1 MSDPHA
7 IATVTATLQN
17 LISTVVV
24 GGSVTTQSPSVARID
39 NTSDRINIFL
49 YGIHYNPTFRNSPMP
64 GEIKRGESAFP
75 PMPLVLK
82 YLVTS
87 YGAGDDDISGQE
99 VLGQAMSLLHDHPLL
114 GRTDIEGITPDS
126 NLQNQIEKVRI
137 TPDVLT
143 LDDMS
148 KLWTSFQSAEY
159 RLSTGY
165 EVSVVL
171 IESDRAS
178 TAPLPV
184 LKRGEED
191 KGASVLAAPAS
202 SLTGLRFVNQ
212 KPSAEFGDLISLLG
226 EHLGDDSTI
235 VRLQHPLLNTSID
248 IQPGPPLSDTEMEF
262 QIPDFADDAELGSKW
277 PAGFYSV
284 SLVTKIADVPTIVSN
299 SVSMSLSPSIE
310 SIDPVNAPAGNIVFT
325 IECLPQIRDGQKV
338 SLLFSDQIISS
349 DAITTPADPAA
360 RTTITFTVDNALSKA
375 TPYVLRL
382 RVDGSDSIPIDFSG
396 DTPEFDDSQKVT
408 VT

>member
-1 MSDPHA
+1 MSSPNA
-7 IATVTATLQN
+7 LATVTATLHHILSN
-17 LISTVVV
+17 VAPGVV
-24 GGSVTTQSPSVARID
+24 VTTQSPSVARVD
-39 NTSDRINIFL
+39 NTSDQINVFL

-64 GEIKRGESAFP
+64 GEVNRGESAFP

-82 YLVTS
+82 YLITS

-114 GRTDIEGITPDS
+114 GRADIEGISPDS
-126 NLQNQIEKVRI
+126 DLQNQIEKVRI

-165 EVSVVL
+165 ELSVVL
-171 IESDRAS
+171 IESDRPS
-178 TAPLPV
+178 NTPLPV

-191 KGASVLAAPAS
+191 RGASVLAAPAP
-202 SLTGLRFVNQ
+202 SLTGLRFLNQ
-212 KPSAEFGDLISLLG
+212 KPSAELGDMISLLG
-226 EHLGDDSTI
+226 EHLSDVNTV
-235 VRLQHPLLNTSID
+235 VRLQHPLLDDSIVL
-248 IQPGPPLSDTEMEF
+248 QPESPLSGTEMEF
-262 QIPDFADDAELGSKW
+262 QIPTFADDVELGSKW

-284 SLVTKIADVPTIVSN
+284 SLVTQITDVPTVVSN
-299 SVSMSLSPSIE
+299 SVSMPLSPSIE
-310 SIDPVNAPAGNIVFT
+310 SIDPVIATAGSIVFT

-338 SLLFSDQIISS
+338 SLLFSDQIIAS
-349 DAITTPADPAA
+349 DVITTPADPTA

-382 RVDGSDSIPIDFSG
+382 RVDGADSIPIDFSG
-396 DTPEFDDSQKVT
+396 DTPEFDDSQKVL